1 LRGVAKTVGGTA
13 GALVLVGVLVFF
25 YTGGLSQ
32 PAPVNRQST
41 EVVSSRAT
49 AVALASTTELAVG
62 LADKYACALPAINS
76 ALFCDKLPPGYQIP
90 EKSPYAPAVQCPK
103 GMSTSAC
110 NLLKQTMYTGVCTP
124 NETPFTDPFD
134 CGCRGATVADPY
146 LGRCTAPAA
155 ICQINVNQENPQ
167 P

>member
-1 LRGVAKTVGGTA
+1 LRGLAKTVGGTA
-13 GALVLVGVLVFF
+13 VALGLIGVLAFF

-32 PAPVNRQST
+32 SSPVNRQDTAAVST
-41 EVVSSRAT
+41 RAST
-49 AVALASTTELAVG
+49 VALASTTELGIGVANQ
-62 LADKYACALPAINS
+62 YACALPAINT
-76 ALFCDKLPPGYQIP
+76 ALFCDKLPAGYQIP
-90 EKSPYAPAVQCPK
+90 PKSPYAPTVQCPK

-110 NLLKQTMYTGVCTP
+110 NLLKQTMFTGVCTP

-134 CGCRGATVADPY
+134 CGCSGATIADPY

-155 ICQINVNQENPQ
+155 ICQINAYQDNPQ